1 MSTRKNGYKSLRKH
15 YIILYMGIGRKHFQA
30 PDFIAL
36 AGEGGLE
43 GCGPGLGVEEPWQ
56 RLQQERV

>member
-1 MSTRKNGYKSLRKH
+1 
-15 YIILYMGIGRKHFQA
+15 MGIGRKHFQA